1 MTVIPTCIH
10 SIIYFCV
17 INDAMHT
24 KASKRNEK
32 LIYQPISQLTNMKN
46 FEVVVNSKCKDQ
58 LISKSVS
65 NHEYTVANIYLILR
79 YCINYILR
87 ADGWCNICID
97 MKEGNTP
104 LHILDKFETYIQSV
118 LIKRNLIEIMRT
130 SR

>member
-1 MTVIPTCIH
+1 MP
-10 SIIYFCV
+10 
-17 INDAMHT
+17 T

-32 LIYQPISQLTNMKN
+32 LNNQPISQLTNMKN

-97 MKEGNTP
+97 MKEGNAP
-104 LHILDKFETYIQSV
+104 LDILNKIETYFQSV
-118 LIKRNLIEIMRT
+118 LIKISLT